1 MVKYLFL
8 DIDGPLNTG
17 RNDFLD
23 PDKYGHHFDNAAVQN
38 LRNILNCTGADIV
51 ISSFWRHLGLE
62 RLNQL
67 WKDWELPGRIVGCTP
82 GFWGDNQFFNI
93 RGEEIEQWLK
103 DNAPEPFSFVVIDDL
118 GVEEATEIQ
127 KKIWITIN
135 PHCGITIEDATKA
148 IQLLNGKSLYY
159 TWSGSHFLLKDELK

>member
-1 MVKYLFL
+1 MVKYVFL

-17 RNDFLD
+17 RNDYLN
-23 PDKYGHHFDNAAVQN
+23 PEKYGHHFDDEAVQN
-38 LRNILNCTGADIV
+38 LRMVLIKTGADIV
-51 ISSFWRHLGLE
+51 ISSSWRHLGHE
-62 RLNQL
+62 KLNHL
-67 WKDWELPGRIVGCTP
+67 WKEWGLPGRIVGCTP
-82 GFWGDNQFFNI
+82 GFWGDDQYFNT

-103 DNAPEPFSFVVIDDL
+103 DNAQRPFSYVVMDDL

-148 IQLLNGKSLYY
+148 IQLLNGKSL
-159 TWSGSHFLLKDELK
+159 